1 MRRRLDA
8 LLRRLGFTHP
18 EGRALVRDQI
28 VLALVTGVTAL
39 VLSGFGGW
47 GLGYFGGAVLATV
60 NFWWLVRFAQ
70 RLMENAA
77 GAVGRAFFGYFARL
91 FVTAVALYVM
101 IVPGGWPVWA
111 ILAGMST
118 VLMTIVVWGA
128 LRGLRSTSV
137 KEA

>member
-1 MRRRLDA
+1 MRKSVDRF
-8 LLRRLGFTHP
+8 LLRRGFTHRD
-18 EGRALVRDQI
+18 GRTLLRDQI
-28 VLALVTGVTAL
+28 VMAVVTSCTAL
-39 VLSGFGGW
+39 ILSGFSGW
-47 GLGYFGGAVLATV
+47 GLAYVGGAALVTV

-77 GAVGRAFFGYFARL
+77 GAVGRTFFGYFARL

-118 VLMTIVVWGA
+118 VLVTIVVWGA